1 MTITNRIGLYL
12 HIPFC
17 IQKCRYCDFL
27 SFPCSD
33 EKVLME
39 YADAISMDIAARA
52 TEWSYRVVDSVF
64 IGGGTPSLLP
74 PAAIEKILTAVF
86 TELNVDDDVE
96 VTIETNPATLTEE
109 KLNAYISGGINR
121 ISIGIQTFDNVLLR
135 LLGRVHDKND
145 AFNAIRMTK
154 KAGFDNINVDLM
166 FAIPGQTL
174 KQWKDTVRQC
184 IFLEPQHISL
194 YSLQIEEGTI
204 FNKLVE
210 EGTLTPTS
218 EELDREMYRE
228 ALHMLKNAG
237 FNHYEISNAA
247 LPAYESRHN
256 LKYWSYEEYLGVGPG
271 ASSFIGGRRYSN
283 FTKMTDYLNA
293 IKRGDLPEDRENSDN
308 YTLREEMGVF
318 VFTGLRKTG
327 GFDINDFEKKFEVD
341 FFDIYD
347 PAVIERLKGYLEIR
361 GMNLLLTE
369 EGRDI
374 ANIIMAEFV

>member
-1 MTITNRIGLYL
+1 
-12 HIPFC
+12 
-17 IQKCRYCDFL
+17 
-27 SFPCSD
+27 
-33 EKVLME
+33 ME
-39 YADAISMDIAARA
+39 YADAISIDIAARA
-52 TEWSYRVVDSVF
+52 TEWPYRVVDSVF

-74 PAAIEKILTAVF
+74 PAAISKILTAVF
-86 TELNVDDDVE
+86 TELNVDEDVE

-109 KLNAYISGGINR
+109 KLNAYMSGGINR
-121 ISIGIQTFDNVLLR
+121 ISIGIQSFDNVLLR

-247 LPAYESRHN
+247 LPGYESRHN
-256 LKYWSYEEYLGVGPG
+256 LKYWSYEEYLGIGPG

-283 FTKMTDYLNA
+283 FTRMTDYLKA
-293 IKRGDLPEDRENSDN
+293 IKRGVSPEDRENSEN
-308 YTLREEMGVF
+308 YTIREEMGVF

-347 PAVIERLKGYLEIR
+347 PALIERYKGYLEIR

-374 ANIIMAEFV
+374 SNSIMAEFV

>member
-1 MTITNRIGLYL
+1 
-12 HIPFC
+12 
-17 IQKCRYCDFL
+17 
-27 SFPCSD
+27 
-33 EKVLME
+33 ME

-52 TEWSYRVVDSVF
+52 TEWPYRVVDSVF

-247 LPAYESRHN
+247 LPGYESRHN